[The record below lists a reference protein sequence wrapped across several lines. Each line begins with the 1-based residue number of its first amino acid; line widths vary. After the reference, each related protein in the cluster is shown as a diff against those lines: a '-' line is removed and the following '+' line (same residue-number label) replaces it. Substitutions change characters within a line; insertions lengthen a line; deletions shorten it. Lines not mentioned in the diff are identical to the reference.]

1 MIIIGV
7 VLVIVAAVF
16 GLDLLW
22 KNSYSITSPTVFGQ
36 SLGIHNAGVL
46 FLVGVI
52 TGAVLI
58 LGIALILAGLR
69 RKGSKAVEHRRE
81 RKRANKT
88 ADARDGLAA
97 DNAALRQE
105 LDDQRQELDD
115 RNTPPPA
122 AAPVI
127 VQAPPAVNP
136 PTVEQPPVGRQETF
150 DSAVGPGAT
159 RADLPPAGRY
169 DESGQQDIPPAKPS
183 R

>member
-7 VLVIVAAVF
+7 VIVIVAAVF

-52 TGAVLI
+52 TGAVI
-58 LGIALILAGLR
+58 MLGIALILAGLR

-81 RKRANKT
+81 RKRASKT
-88 ADARDGLAA
+88 ADARDDLAA

-105 LDDQRQELDD
+105 LDDQRA
-115 RNTPPPA
+115 TPP
-122 AAPVI
+122 VI
-127 VQAPPAVNP
+127 MQAPPAVNP
-136 PTVEQPPVGRQETF
+136 PTLEQPAIGRHDPSNLDVGPNV
-150 DSAVGPGAT
+150 DPGAT
-159 RADLPPAGRY
+159 RADPPPA
-169 DESGQQDIPPAKPS
+169 SNF
-183 R
+183 